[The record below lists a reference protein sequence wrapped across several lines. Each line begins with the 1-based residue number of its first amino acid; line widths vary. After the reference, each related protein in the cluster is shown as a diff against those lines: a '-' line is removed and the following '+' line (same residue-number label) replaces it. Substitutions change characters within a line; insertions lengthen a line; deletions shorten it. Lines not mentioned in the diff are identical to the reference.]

1 MWTFL
6 SHVATLAV
14 VLFLWKR
21 VEPSVLAIMA
31 RYELHPGPTL
41 NEPAAEPA
49 SPRQSLEEALNE
61 EAFDTIPQE
70 LYQLAMQESEA
81 WAREQTLSSM
91 IQLKSRL
98 KSWDRVRAFYASK
111 DVN

>member
-21 VEPSVLAIMA
+21 IEPSVLAIMA
-31 RYELHPGPTL
+31 RYEVQRPPVLH
-41 NEPAAEPA
+41 EPASEPA
-49 SPRQSLEEALNE
+49 SPRKSLEEAIDE

-81 WAREQTLSSM
+81 WAREQTLSAM